1 MFTSDSLWID
11 DLRAELQRRQAR
23 GDPFGRMPYAPGQGT
38 PRRRE
43 AVAADEAVARAET
56 LVRTLLDQM
65 NQMLLGGRGSV
76 WDTPAAWGVHLWELW
91 WEPTRERGPYLVVT
105 LLRDS
110 HGTPYLKVQGRRLVL
125 EDARLERRLQRAL
138 RAAFLE
144 PRVYDAYTPR
154 VRVPAGPQDLLRP
167 TLLGL
172 GGAQGGLPNLVAD
185 VPPTHVGGETNG
197 PPAETWGRAMR
208 ARRRGR
214 HTERDDT

>member
-1 MFTSDSLWID
+1 WRDPAMFTSDSLWID
-11 DLRAELQRRQAR
+11 DLREELQRRQAR
-23 GDPFGRMPYAPGQGT
+23 VGGPLGQGT
-38 PRRRE
+38 PRRTQ
-43 AVAADEAVARAET
+43 AVAADEAVGRADT
-56 LVRTLLDQM
+56 LVRRLLDQM
-65 NQMLLGGRGSV
+65 NQALLGGRGSV
-76 WDTPAAWGVHLWELW
+76 WDAPAAWGVHLWELW

-110 HGTPYLKVQGRRLVL
+110 RGTPYLKVQGRRLVL

-172 GGAQGGLPNLVAD
+172 G
-185 VPPTHVGGETNG
+185 
-197 PPAETWGRAMR
+197 
-208 ARRRGR
+208 
-214 HTERDDT
+214 

>member
-1 MFTSDSLWID
+1 LS
-11 DLRAELQRRQAR
+11 QAQA
-23 GDPFGRMPYAPGQGT
+23 G
-38 PRRRE
+38 
-43 AVAADEAVARAET
+43 AADEAVARAQT

-76 WDTPAAWGVHLWELW
+76 WDAPAAWGVHLWELW

-110 HGTPYLKVQGRRLVL
+110 RGTPYLKVQGRRLAL

-144 PRVYDAYTPR
+144 PRVYAPR
-154 VRVPAGPQDLLRP
+154 VRVPTGTQDLLRS
-167 TLLGL
+167 TLPGI
-172 GGAQGGLPNLVAD
+172 GRTQEGLPNLMPD
-185 VPPTHVGGETNG
+185 VPPTHVGAAPE
-197 PPAETWGRAMR
+197 ALGRTMQ

-214 HTERDDT
+214 HTEHDDA

>member
-1 MFTSDSLWID
+1 MLISDSFWID
-11 DLRAELQRRQAR
+11 DLREELRRRQNR
-23 GDPFGRMPYAPGQGT
+23 GDLVGRMRYALTGEGDVSRAQAG
-38 PRRRE
+38 
-43 AVAADEAVARAET
+43 AADEAVARAET

-110 HGTPYLKVQGRRLVL
+110 RGTPYLKVQGRRLAL
-125 EDARLERRLQRAL
+125 EDTRLARRLQRAL

-144 PRVYDAYTPR
+144 PRVYTPR
-154 VRVPAGPQDLLRP
+154 VRVPTGAQDLLRP
-167 TLLGL
+167 TLPGIGR
-172 GGAQGGLPNLVAD
+172 GGGGLPNIMPD
-185 VPPTHVGGETNG
+185 VPPTHVGAETNG
-197 PPAETWGRAMR
+197 PAAETWGRTMR

-214 HTERDDT
+214 RTERDDA

>member
-1 MFTSDSLWID
+1 MD
-11 DLRAELQRRQAR
+11 DLRAELQRRQDR
-23 GDPFGRMPYAPGQGT
+23 GDPYGRTQPSHDAGGAAQPTGEGLSRSQ
-38 PRRRE
+38 
-43 AVAADEAVARAET
+43 ALAADEAVARAET

-76 WDTPAAWGVHLWELW
+76 WDAPAAWGVHLWELW

-110 HGTPYLKVQGRRLVL
+110 RGTPYLKVQGRRLVL
-125 EDARLERRLQRAL
+125 GDARLERRLHDAL

-172 GGAQGGLPNLVAD
+172 GGA
-185 VPPTHVGGETNG
+185 
-197 PPAETWGRAMR
+197 
-208 ARRRGR
+208 
-214 HTERDDT
+214 